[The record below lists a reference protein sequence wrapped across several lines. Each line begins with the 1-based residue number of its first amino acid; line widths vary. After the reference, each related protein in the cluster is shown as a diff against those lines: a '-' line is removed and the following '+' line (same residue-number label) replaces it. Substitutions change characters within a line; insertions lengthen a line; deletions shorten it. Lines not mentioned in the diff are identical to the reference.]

1 MRFTQVADQL
11 EQSLNIMV
19 RALEQLKTQ
28 TQDLNSLNL
37 IDSLIKFANSRGM
50 QALLSRLRKG
60 IGPWSMLGCKSHCR
74 LCEGLKSIDNCS
86 HYERANL
93 YDCIHGAIIDSFTGE
108 IKDILL
114 NILLPILSIPR
125 TIWGKESIPGDRNMR
140 PSERL
145 KRNLGNHI
153 NSSDTE
159 KNINRI
165 KNHMKSLPALDVLQ
179 LLKIIKNFVAQIKNI
194 VGIYYE
200 IVGKP
205 DEWGFLL
212 KKFRLEWP
220 INRVHAKIDECVI
233 EPLQRVIDDPLG
245 SESWPV
251 MMQTAN
257 ELRNI
262 IQTITRE
269 LSVIHGRVFCP
280 NFVNGLICLLN
291 SEEIQTF
298 LNVLQN
304 SNIYVVLWHRG
315 RELAESIRNV
325 FVKIFPD
332 QQIHQK
338 MLNLLAYNVLFLP
351 EIIRPRIL
359 EGLQVQI
366 SQIKEPNKENIVQ
379 LMDILSLYRID
390 DLRLAR
396 VLRNVAIQHLRILI
410 NCIYTDINSI
420 ENHLRNELPNVDEI
434 NNNIVKQI
442 LPILENVNKGFFA
455 SLLALYD
462 KHSFFIW
469 GGITTATVSGIT
481 WGLCFFSALNRNRTE
496 FSKSTNVTTA
506 EQGNR
511 GVTRSL
517 MRFV

>member
-1 MRFTQVADQL
+1 MRFIQVADQL
-11 EQSLNIMV
+11 EESLSIIV
-19 RALEQLKTQ
+19 RDLEQLKEQ
-28 TQDLNSLNL
+28 ARDSNSLNL
-37 IDSLIKFANSRGM
+37 INSLIKFANSTGVK
-50 QALLSRLRKG
+50 ALLSRLRKG
-60 IGPWSMLGCKSHCR
+60 IGARSMLGWKSNCR

-108 IKDILL
+108 FKDILL

-125 TIWGKESIPGDRNMR
+125 TVLGKEPIPGDRNMR

-145 KRNLGNHI
+145 KKNLKTHI
-153 NSSDTE
+153 DSTATKTNMD
-159 KNINRI
+159 KI
-165 KNHMKSLPALDVLQ
+165 KNHIENLPLLDTLQ

-194 VGIYYE
+194 VGVYYE
-200 IVGKP
+200 IVGNP
-205 DEWGFLL
+205 DEWGLLL

-220 INRVHAKIDECVI
+220 INRVQAKIDECVL

-245 SESWPV
+245 SEPWPV
-251 MMQTAN
+251 MVQTAN

-262 IQTITRE
+262 IQTLTYE
-269 LSVIHGRVFCP
+269 LGIIHGKVFCP
-280 NFVNGLICLLN
+280 HFVNNLICLLN
-291 SEEIQTF
+291 SEEIQVF

-304 SNIYVVLWHRG
+304 SNIYVILWHRG
-315 RELAESIRNV
+315 KELAESIRNV

-332 QQIHQK
+332 KQIHQK

-366 SQIKEPNKENIVQ
+366 SQIKEPNKEDIVQ

-396 VLRNVAIQHLRILI
+396 VLRNVGIQHLRILI
-410 NCIYTDINSI
+410 NCIYADINSI
-420 ENHLRNELPNVDEI
+420 ENHLRNELPNIDEI
-434 NNNIVKQI
+434 NNNIEERI
-442 LPILENVNKGFFA
+442 LPGLENLNKGFFA
-455 SLLALYD
+455 SSLALYD

-469 GGITTATVSGIT
+469 GGITTLAISGIT
-481 WGLCFFSALNRNRTE
+481 WGLYFFSAFNKNQVK
-496 FSKSTNVTTA
+496 FSESSEMVTTKQ
-506 EQGNR
+506 ENIGE
-511 GVTRSL
+511 TKSL